1 MENRSPGKAIL
12 PLAVIFAVT
21 TVFFVVARGWL
32 LMQWNMDYRVLLA
45 GNGILFL
52 ATAFSFFLYSRAL
65 RDSNVQVFLRML
77 YASLL
82 VKMVFCLSATL
93 VYLFLAGKDVSKSA
107 IIGCFCLYVLYTYAE
122 VKVLMRMSK
131 KSPKNA

>member
-12 PLAVIFAVT
+12 PLAVIFVVT
-21 TVFFVVARGWL
+21 SVVFIVARAWL
-32 LMQWNMDYRVLLA
+32 QAQWNMDYRVLLS

-52 ATAFSFFLYSRAL
+52 ATGFSFYLYSRAL
-65 RDSNVQVFLRML
+65 RDANVQVFLRML

-93 VYLFLAGKDVSKSA
+93 VYLFLAGKGVSKSA
-107 IIGCFCLYVLYTYAE
+107 IIGCFCLYVVYTYVE

-131 KSPKNA
+131 KLPKNA

>member
-21 TVFFVVARGWL
+21 TVFFIIARAWL
-32 LMQWNMDYRVLLA
+32 LAQWNMDYRVLLS

-65 RDSNVQVFLRML
+65 RDPNVQVFLRML

-82 VKMVFCLSATL
+82 VKMVFCISATL
-93 VYLFLAGKDVSKSA
+93 LYLFLAGKEVSKSA
-107 IIGCFCLYVLYTYAE
+107 IIGCFCLYVLYTYVE
-122 VKVLMRMSK
+122 VKVLMGMSK